1 MKVKNKVFVLVNFV
15 ITLIISQQMNYITL
29 QINSINLVILKLL
42 LTTIISLIIMGLL
55 MISIINIQEI
65 LIVKKSVILNV
76 ILWCLNYINLSF
88 LITINYFIYLST
100 NLPII
105 GFKSVV
111 IIGVI
116 GYVLLVVNI
125 FKKKNQLQKLF
136 NEMYLLILI
145 LILSNY
151 LLMSIILL

>member
-111 IIGVI
+111 IIVVI